1 MPLRQTFI
9 TEIGKANN
17 LKYLFFFYIFS
28 PHRTMSLFGEHP
40 CINVPIAPEY
50 LAFTTTALSVVICF
64 VTVTGNMMVVLAI
77 FIDPNKELKTP
88 FNYFV
93 ANLAICDLF
102 VGIVVDPLSIIYHYF
117 EGSERRFPAARYYLH
132 FPYFISCTASVLS
145 LAALTVDRY
154 WAITSPLSYRLKLNS
169 KRAGFVAAGIWA
181 FAVMFSFVYLLIGY
195 LTYAFVFAHTA
206 ILATFLIMLFTYLK
220 IVRALKDQ
228 ILQWEMTESGS
239 ADSQAK
245 RQAIKWEKEV
255 SKTCLIML
263 ALFLASYLPSCV
275 FIYIINLC
283 SSCSCNFIHVG
294 RDIHILFILANSAV
308 NPFVYAWRFENIR
321 KVIFKLL
328 LGCRDYRKC
337 RIFHGNPE
345 SN

>member
-1 MPLRQTFI
+1 
-9 TEIGKANN
+9 
-17 LKYLFFFYIFS
+17 
-28 PHRTMSLFGEHP
+28 MSSFGEYP
-40 CINVPIAPEY
+40 CVNVLFAPVY
-50 LAFTTTALSVVICF
+50 VAFTSTAISAVICL
-64 VTVTGNMMVVLAI
+64 VTVTGNTMVVLAI

-102 VGIVVDPLSIIYHYF
+102 VGIVLDPLSITYHYF

-181 FAVMFSFVYLLIGY
+181 FAVMFSFVYRLIGY
-195 LTYAFVFAHTA
+195 LKCAFVFAHTA

-220 IVRALKDQ
+220 IVRALKHQ

-239 ADSQAK
+239 ADSQSK
-245 RQAIKWEKEV
+245 RQAIKWEQKV

-263 ALFLASYLPSCV
+263 AVFLASYLPSCV
-275 FIYIINLC
+275 LIYFTNLC
-283 SSCSCNFIHVG
+283 SSCSCGFIHVA
-294 RDIHILFILANSAV
+294 RDVHFMLILANSAV
-308 NPFVYAWRFENIR
+308 NPFLYAWRFENIR
-321 KVIFKLL
+321 KAIVKLL
-328 LGCRDYRKC
+328 PCCRGH
-337 RIFHGNPE
+337 RIHILSACVNPTDN
-345 SN
+345 SISSK

>member
-28 PHRTMSLFGEHP
+28 SHRTMSFFGEHP

-50 LAFTTTALSVVICF
+50 LSFTATALSVVICF

-93 ANLAICDLF
+93 ANSAICDLL

-117 EGSERRFPAARYYLH
+117 EGSERRFPADLSYIY

-154 WAITSPLSYRLKLNS
+154 WAITSPLSYRLKLNP
-169 KRAGFVAAGIWA
+169 KRAGLVAAGIWA
-181 FAVMFSFVYLLIGY
+181 FAVMFSFVYLSIGFI
-195 LTYAFVFAHTA
+195 TYIFVFAHTA

-220 IVRALKDQ
+220 IVRALKHQ

-245 RQAIKWEKEV
+245 RQAIKWEQKV

-263 ALFLASYLPSCV
+263 AVFLASYLPSCV
-275 FIYIINLC
+275 LIYFINLC
-283 SSCSCNFIHVG
+283 SSCSCGFIHVA
-294 RDIHILFILANSAV
+294 RDVHFMLILANSAV
-308 NPFVYAWRFENIR
+308 NPFLYAWRFENIR
-321 KVIFKLL
+321 KAIVKFLP
-328 LGCRDYRKC
+328 CCTRHVWSC
-337 RIFHGNPE
+337 
-345 SN
+345 

>member
-1 MPLRQTFI
+1 
-9 TEIGKANN
+9 
-17 LKYLFFFYIFS
+17 
-28 PHRTMSLFGEHP
+28 
-40 CINVPIAPEY
+40 
-50 LAFTTTALSVVICF
+50 
-64 VTVTGNMMVVLAI
+64 MVVLAI

-88 FNYFV
+88 FNFFV

-117 EGSERRFPAARYYLH
+117 EGSERRFPADRSYIH

-220 IVRALKDQ
+220 IVRALKHQ

-239 ADSQAK
+239 DDSQAQ

-263 ALFLASYLPSCV
+263 ALFLASYLPACV
-275 FIYIINLC
+275 FIYITNLC
-283 SSCSCNFIHVG
+283 SSCSCNFIHLG
-294 RDIHILFILANSAV
+294 RDINILFILANSAV
-308 NPFVYAWRFENIR
+308 KPFVYVWRFENIR
-321 KVIFKLL
+321 KAIFKLM
-328 LGCRDYRKC
+328 LGCRDYRKR